1 MTKSKELEDYV
12 ALLRAHDW
20 RYSRS
25 DDYTVWNKGKASYE
39 NLIYVAKTDPLLK
52 DLFNT
57 WGDYVFQLRGVDLDT
72 LNLKLENLRQHIK
85 DEDEETA

>member
-1 MTKSKELEDYV
+1 MIKRKELEDYV

-52 DLFNT
+52 DLFDI
-57 WGDYVFQLRGVDLDT
+57 WGDSVFQLRGQNSDT
-72 LNLKLENLRQHIK
+72 LNTFLENLRQRIK
-85 DEDEETA
+85 DENEES

>member
-52 DLFNT
+52 DLFDI
-57 WGDYVFQLRGVDLDT
+57 WGDSVFRLRGQNSDT
-72 LNLKLENLRQHIK
+72 LNTFLENLRQRIK
-85 DEDEETA
+85 DENEES

>member
-52 DLFNT
+52 DLFDI
-57 WGDYVFQLRGVDLDT
+57 WGDSVFQLRGQNSDT
-72 LNLKLENLRQHIK
+72 LNTFLENLRQRIK
-85 DEDEETA
+85 DENEES